1 MSEEPRRELGDGPQR
16 GEAQT
21 LRGQEAPDRPVCLFA
36 MARIAVVAALCRR
49 DSGHVGG
56 LLMLKSF
63 ALRLSRPHRR
73 TFCPALGS
81 DPCTGGAGRGK
92 SPCSRA
98 VAHVT
103 AAHKEQE
110 SLRVHV

>member
-1 MSEEPRRELGDGPQR
+1 MSEVVRCELGDAPQR

-21 LRGQEAPDRPVCLFA
+21 LRGQEAPDRPVCFFA

-49 DSGHVGG
+49 DFGHIGD
-56 LLMLKSF
+56 LLMLKRF
-63 ALRLSRPHRR
+63 VPCLSRPLRR
-73 TFCPALGS
+73 TFCPAVGS
-81 DPCTGGAGRGK
+81 DPCTAGAGRGK

-98 VAHVT
+98 AAHVT